1 MAGSVESLCQRAR
14 QAIAQGQIEQARQ
27 LYLQALGLKSDAPDV
42 HYGLATAC
50 FLLNDLDSAA
60 YHFKEVT
67 RLDPLR
73 PGAYIN
79 LGAVYNRLGE
89 FEEAVQTLRRGIQL
103 DPHRGEGYYNLG
115 LVYRNMGQPNLAVQ
129 AYIEATRIDNQMVDA
144 HFNLGNLYLETG
156 RYKQAIAH
164 YKTALSLRPRWD
176 KAMNGLAQAEAAI
189 AAAEPRPAATPMPEP
204 KSPAATAASNDD
216 LARLVD
222 PEIHGDLLTIL
233 HHAAV
238 DSEAH
243 GKQFLQIV
251 EHHIEPAIKDLS
263 TRLLGV
269 DSGGP
274 DLNQCI
280 AMFENAL
287 DQMRK
292 AQQDLDLSI
301 DRVRTL
307 GNQLTTGQ
315 QEGQTGGEL

>member
-1 MAGSVESLCQRAR
+1 MAGSIEGLCQRAR

-79 LGAVYNRLGE
+79 LGVVHHRLGE
-89 FEEAVQTLRRGIQL
+89 FEEAVQALRRGIQL

-129 AYIEATRIDNQMVDA
+129 AYLEATRIDPGMVDA
-144 HFNLGNLYLETG
+144 HYNLGNLYLETG
-156 RYKQAIAH
+156 RYKQAIGH
-164 YKTALSLRPRWD
+164 YKHALQLRPHWD
-176 KAMNGLAQAEAAI
+176 KATNGLAQAEAAI
-189 AAAEPRPAATPMPEP
+189 AATEAPAPAATPEP
-204 KSPAATAASNDD
+204 RTTPVPTAAQADD
-216 LARLVD
+216 LARNID
-222 PEIHGDLLTIL
+222 PEGQGELLTML
-233 HHAAV
+233 HHAAI

-243 GKQFLQIV
+243 GRQFLQIV
-251 EHHIEPAIKDLS
+251 EFQIEPAIKDLS

-269 DSGGP
+269 ESSGP

-280 AMFENAL
+280 AMFESAL
-287 DQMRK
+287 ENMRK
-292 AQQDLDLSI
+292 AQQELDHSIGRVKSVGEQLLSS
-301 DRVRTL
+301 
-307 GNQLTTGQ
+307 
-315 QEGQTGGEL
+315 

>member
-1 MAGSVESLCQRAR
+1 MVESVDSLCVRAR

-50 FLLNDLDSAA
+50 FLVNDLDSAA

-89 FEEAVQTLRRGIQL
+89 HEEAVQTLRRGIQL

-115 LVYRNMGQPNLAVQ
+115 LVYKNMGQPNLAVQ
-129 AYIEATRIDNQMVDA
+129 AYLEATRVDSRMVDA
-144 HFNLGNLYLETG
+144 HYNLANLYLETG
-156 RYKQAIAH
+156 RYKQAITH
-164 YKTALSLRPRWD
+164 YKHALQLRPHWD
-176 KAMNGLAQAEAAI
+176 KAMNGLAQAEAALAAHEPPPAAVETTKAPEI
-189 AAAEPRPAATPMPEP
+189 AAATEEELNR
-204 KSPAATAASNDD
+204 S
-216 LARLVD
+216 VD
-222 PEIHGDLLTIL
+222 PEVHGDILAVL
-233 HHAAV
+233 HHAAI

-243 GKQFLQIV
+243 GRQFLQIL
-251 EHHIEPAIKDLS
+251 EHQIEPAIKDLS

-269 DSGGP
+269 ESSGP

-280 AMFENAL
+280 QMFESAL
-287 DQMRK
+287 ENMRK
-292 AQQDLDLSI
+292 AQEELESSI
-301 DRVRTL
+301 QRVRSL
-307 GNQLTTGQ
+307 GDQL
-315 QEGQTGGEL
+315 LKA

>member
-1 MAGSVESLCQRAR
+1 MAESVESLCVRAR

-50 FLLNDLDSAA
+50 FLVNDLDSAA

-89 FEEAVQTLRRGIQL
+89 YEEAVQTLRRGIQL

-115 LVYRNMGQPNLAVQ
+115 LVYKNMGQPNLAVQ
-129 AYIEATRIDNQMVDA
+129 AYLEATRVDSRMVDA
-144 HFNLGNLYLETG
+144 HYNLGNLYLETG

-164 YKTALSLRPRWD
+164 YKLALQLRPHWD
-176 KAMNGLAQAEAAI
+176 KAMNGLAQADAAVSALEPAKPAGEAKVSEPNT
-189 AAAEPRPAATPMPEP
+189 AAEDELNR
-204 KSPAATAASNDD
+204 N
-216 LARLVD
+216 VD
-222 PEIHGDLLTIL
+222 PDAHGDILTVL
-233 HHAAV
+233 HHAAI

-243 GKQFLQIV
+243 GRQFLQIL
-251 EHHIEPAIKDLS
+251 EHQIEPAIKDLS

-269 DSGGP
+269 ETSGP

-280 AMFENAL
+280 QMFESAVDN
-287 DQMRK
+287 MRK
-292 AQQDLDLSI
+292 AQEELESSVQ
-301 DRVRTL
+301 RVRTL
-307 GNQLTTGQ
+307 GDQL
-315 QEGQTGGEL
+315 LKS